1 MYLLLSLLALL
12 LVFDSIAILLSIT
25 SFLPIFLALL
35 VVWLPL
41 LALLMHIASLVVI
54 VIDAI
59 IDGTANMIAIT
70 VSAASVLSQY

>member
-1 MYLLLSLLALL
+1 ML
-12 LVFDSIAILLSIT
+12 
-25 SFLPIFLALL
+25 IFLALL

-59 IDGTANMIAIT
+59 IAGTANMIAIT